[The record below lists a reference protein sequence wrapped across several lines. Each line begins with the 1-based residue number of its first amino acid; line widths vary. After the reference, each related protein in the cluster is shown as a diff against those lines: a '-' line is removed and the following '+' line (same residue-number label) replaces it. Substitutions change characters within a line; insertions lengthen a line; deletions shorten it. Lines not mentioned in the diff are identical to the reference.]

1 MQDEYRSKRFVREGQ
16 ERGQGNSS
24 TSGSNT
30 KGGLKPLDDIKK
42 LLVEK
47 KVKAGE
53 TAGPVA
59 APAMDLQLPGPPP
72 ASQRRKEMDAFM
84 EEIKARQAS
93 EPSSSG
99 PVPGGSS
106 MAGSLG
112 PSKADSGS
120 QDDGDPTTTNL
131 YVGNLHPAVTE
142 DRLRQVFGKY
152 GSLLSIKI
160 MWPRTEEE
168 RLKRRNCGFVSF
180 WKRSDAQAAMDAL
193 GDRDLDGH
201 IITVRWGRAV
211 SKLTR
216 GLEQDTLEKTAPED
230 VSGMTMTPFDEKI
243 TIHTPWD
250 TSRLALI
257 DRTARYVS
265 REGLVFERLLQE
277 HLKGDARFTFL
288 HDQTTHEGTYYRWKC
303 ISLAMGDSESKWRE
317 DPFRLYVSGPWWVPP
332 QKALLVQRL
341 RRSERD
347 VSGDIKQRGGRLG
360 GDAGLRLTEKT
371 EVNFRAMLQG
381 LTKSSRSLICEAMAL
396 ALDNAESSEHVIS
409 LYMESLLGEP
419 SQYKDA
425 PPKLPSPA
433 HLVARLYLA
442 NDLLHNSSAPYRNAS
457 SYRTLLGECLPE
469 VFDRL
474 GGVLR
479 GIEGRMS
486 ARQFQDK
493 ILGIL
498 HVWDRWS
505 IYPPLYIS
513 GLEAAFMRSAEDAE
527 FKGLEDGNKEN
538 GDDDSDGEMKQD
550 RNSIVKKAKQ
560 AGIWVGNHTP
570 AHLIKR
576 LEQLNAYVMAKKEK
590 EALTVGLATPGFAQP
605 TLAALTGTK
614 VVESEDLDGVPLG
627 AESDSDIDGVPLG
640 EDDDSDKDIDGVPLT
655 ESTPAKKAK
664 FSFS

>member
-1 MQDEYRSKRFVREGQ
+1 MKDGYRSKRFIREGQ
-16 ERGQGNSS
+16 EGGQGNNNTSVSS
-24 TSGSNT
+24 T
-30 KGGLKPLDDIKK
+30 KGGLRPLDDIKQ

-47 KVKAGE
+47 KVKADE
-53 TAGPVA
+53 TSGPVA
-59 APAMDLQLPGPPP
+59 VPSMDLPSPGPPP
-72 ASQRRKEMDAFM
+72 VSKRRKEMDAFM

-93 EPSSSG
+93 EPSSSALAS
-99 PVPGGSS
+99 GGSNA
-106 MAGSLG
+106 AGSLG

-120 QDDGDPTTTNL
+120 LDDGDPTTTNL

-142 DRLRQVFGKY
+142 DRLRQVFGAY

-168 RLKRRNCGFVSF
+168 RMKRRNCGFVSF
-180 WKRSDAQAAMDAL
+180 WKRPDAQAAMDAL

-211 SKLTR
+211 SKLSR
-216 GLEQDTLEKTAPED
+216 GLEQDTLEKTVPEG
-230 VSGMTMTPFDEKI
+230 VAGMTMTPFDDKI

-250 TSRLALI
+250 TARLSLI
-257 DRTARYVS
+257 DRTARYVC
-265 REGLVFERLLQE
+265 REGLAFERLLQE
-277 HLKGDARFTFL
+277 HLKGDPRFTFL
-288 HDQTTHEGTYYRWKC
+288 NDQTTHEGTYYRWKC

-317 DPFRLYVSGPWWVPP
+317 DPFRLYAGGSWWVPP
-332 QKALLVQRL
+332 QKAQLVQRL

-347 VSGDIKQRGGRLG
+347 GTGDSQRGGRLG
-360 GDAGLRLTEKT
+360 GDAGLRLTAKT
-371 EVNFRAMLQG
+371 EKELRKMLQR

-396 ALDNAESSEHVIS
+396 ALDNADSSDHIIS

-419 SQYKDA
+419 SKDKDA
-425 PPKLPSPA
+425 PPSMLSPPA

-469 VFDRL
+469 VFERL

-513 GLEAAFMRSAEDAE
+513 GLETAFMRNAEDAD
-527 FKGLEDGNKEN
+527 FKGLVEDVEEEN
-538 GDDDSDGEMKQD
+538 GDSDGEMKQD
-550 RNSIVKKAKQ
+550 HNAIAKRAKQ
-560 AGIWVGNHTP
+560 AGIWIGNLTS
-570 AHLIKR
+570 AQLLKR
-576 LEQLNAYVMAKKEK
+576 LEQLTAYVKAKKEK
-590 EALTVGLATPGFAQP
+590 EALATGLGTPAPAQP
-605 TLAALTGTK
+605 TLSASAKSKT
-614 VVESEDLDGVPLG
+614 VEDEELDGVPLG
-627 AESDSDIDGVPLG
+627 AESDSDVDGAPL
-640 EDDDSDKDIDGVPLT
+640 DDDSSSEEDIDGVPPT
-655 ESTPAKKAK
+655 DSTPSKKAK
-664 FSFS
+664 FCFT

>member
-1 MQDEYRSKRFVREGQ
+1 MKDGYRSKRFIREGQ
-16 ERGQGNSS
+16 EGGQGSNS

-30 KGGLKPLDDIKK
+30 KGGLRPLDDIKQ

-47 KVKAGE
+47 KVKADE
-53 TAGPVA
+53 TSRPVA
-59 APAMDLQLPGPPP
+59 VPAMDLPSPGPPP
-72 ASQRRKEMDAFM
+72 ASKRRKEMDAFM

-99 PVPGGSS
+99 LAPGGSNT
-106 MAGSLG
+106 AGSLG

-120 QDDGDPTTTNL
+120 LDDGDPTTTNL

-142 DRLRQVFGKY
+142 DRLRQVFGAY

-180 WKRSDAQAAMDAL
+180 WKRPDAQAAMDAL

-230 VSGMTMTPFDEKI
+230 VAGMTMTPFDDKI

-250 TSRLALI
+250 TARLSLI
-257 DRTARYVS
+257 DRTARYVC

-277 HLKGDARFTFL
+277 HLKGDPRFTFL

-317 DPFRLYVSGPWWVPP
+317 DPFRLYANGPWWVPP

-347 VSGDIKQRGGRLG
+347 GTGDIKQRGGRLG
-360 GDAGLRLTEKT
+360 GDAGLRLSGKT
-371 EVNFRAMLQG
+371 EEQFRTMLHR

-396 ALDNAESSEHVIS
+396 ALDNADACDHVIS
-409 LYMESLLGEP
+409 LYMERLLGEP
-419 SQYKDA
+419 SEDKDA
-425 PPKLPSPA
+425 PPPKLPPPA

-469 VFDRL
+469 VFERL

-479 GIEGRMS
+479 GIEGRIS

-527 FKGLEDGNKEN
+527 FRGLEDGNEEN
-538 GDDDSDGEMKQD
+538 GDGSDGEMKQD
-550 RNSIVKKAKQ
+550 HNSIAKKAKQ
-560 AGIWVGNHTP
+560 AGIWIGNRTSSQ
-570 AHLIKR
+570 LLKR
-576 LEQLNAYVMAKKEK
+576 LEQLNAYVKAKKEK
-590 EALTVGLATPGFAQP
+590 EALAIGLGSPALAQP
-605 TLAALTGTK
+605 TSAASAKSKT
-614 VVESEDLDGVPLG
+614 VEDEELDGVPLG
-627 AESDSDIDGVPLG
+627 AESDSDIDGAPLG
-640 EDDDSDKDIDGVPLT
+640 DNDDSEEDIDGVPLT
-655 ESTPAKKAK
+655 DSTPSKKAK
-664 FSFS
+664 FSFT

>member
-1 MQDEYRSKRFVREGQ
+1 M
-16 ERGQGNSS
+16 
-24 TSGSNT
+24 
-30 KGGLKPLDDIKK
+30 KK

-47 KVKAGE
+47 KVKADE
-53 TAGPVA
+53 ITSRSA
-59 APAMDLQLPGPPP
+59 AVPSMYLPSPGPPP
-72 ASQRRKEMDAFM
+72 ASQRRREMDAFM

-93 EPSSSG
+93 EPSFSG
-99 PVPGGSS
+99 LIPGGSS
-106 MAGSLG
+106 SAGPLG

-120 QDDGDPTTTNL
+120 LDDGDPTTTNL

-142 DRLRQVFGKY
+142 DRLRQVFGVY

-160 MWPRTEEE
+160 MWPRTDEE

-180 WKRSDAQAAMDAL
+180 WKRSDAQAAMNAL

-201 IITVRWGRAV
+201 IISVRWGRAV

-216 GLEQDTLEKTAPED
+216 GLEQDTLEKTAPEG
-230 VSGMTMTPFDEKI
+230 VAGMTMTPFDEKI

-250 TSRLALI
+250 TARLSLI
-257 DRTARYVS
+257 DRTARYVC
-265 REGLVFERLLQE
+265 RDGLVFERLLQE
-277 HLKGDARFTFL
+277 HLKGDPRFTFL

-317 DPFRLYVSGPWWVPP
+317 DPFQLYMGGPWWVPP

-347 VSGDIKQRGGRLG
+347 GTGDIKQRGGRLG
-360 GDAGLRLTEKT
+360 GEAGLHLSEKT
-371 EVNFRAMLQG
+371 EEHFRAMLRG

-396 ALDNAESSEHVIS
+396 ALDNADSSDHVIS
-409 LYMESLLGEP
+409 LYMESLLGKP
-419 SQYKDA
+419 SKGEDN
-425 PPKLPSPA
+425 PPKLPPPA

-469 VFDRL
+469 IFDRL

-486 ARQFQDK
+486 AHQFQDK

-513 GLEAAFMRSAEDAE
+513 GLEAAFMRNAEDAE
-527 FKGLEDGNKEN
+527 FKGLEDVDKED
-538 GDDDSDGEMKQD
+538 GDGSDDEMKQD
-550 RNSIVKKAKQ
+550 HNSIVKNAKQ
-560 AGIWVGNHTP
+560 AGMWVGNHTP
-570 AHLIKR
+570 AQLLKR
-576 LEQLNAYVMAKKEK
+576 IEQLNAYVKAKKEK
-590 EALTVGLATPGFAQP
+590 EALAIGLATPGFTQP
-605 TLAALTGTK
+605 ISAAASVGAK
-614 VVESEDLDGVPLG
+614 IVEDEELDGIPLG
-627 AESDSDIDGVPLG
+627 AESDSDIDGVPLE
-640 EDDDSDKDIDGVPLT
+640 EDDDSDDIDGVPLT
-655 ESTPAKKAK
+655 DSTPAKKARY
-664 FSFS
+664 SFT